1 MADEAPVKLVQIA
14 PKGTKKDGFNLV
26 TENVIAIN
34 LEAKQIEVELLA
46 YDGKTVLLDVSD
58 EALDDLQKNQSG
70 RRCNDSGGRGR
81 GETLC

>member
-14 PKGTKKDGFNLV
+14 PKVTKKDGFNLV

-34 LEAKQIEVELLA
+34 LEAMQIEVELLA

-58 EALDDLQKNQSG
+58 EALEGLKKIKLGDGAKM
-70 RRCNDSGGRGR
+70 RV
-81 GETLC
+81 